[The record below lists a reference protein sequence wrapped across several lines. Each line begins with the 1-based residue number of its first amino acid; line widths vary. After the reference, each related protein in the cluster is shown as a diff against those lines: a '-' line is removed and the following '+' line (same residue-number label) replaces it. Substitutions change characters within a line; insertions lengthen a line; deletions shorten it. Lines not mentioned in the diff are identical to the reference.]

1 LFPTP
6 FKVYIILFCTNNF
19 CLPKYKPQLFY
30 KQTIGIFSQF
40 FEHSDV
46 LEAVSECVSTSLAD
60 KTSIGGAEKQENDR
74 VCFGITVAVFGKAMF
89 V

>member
-1 LFPTP
+1 
-6 FKVYIILFCTNNF
+6 
-19 CLPKYKPQLFY
+19 
-30 KQTIGIFSQF
+30 
-40 FEHSDV
+40 
-46 LEAVSECVSTSLAD
+46 VSTSLAD

>member
-1 LFPTP
+1 MKKIRLLHKRHTIKCKTAFRW
-6 FKVYIILFCTNNF
+6 
-19 CLPKYKPQLFY
+19 
-30 KQTIGIFSQF
+30 QTIGTFSQF

-46 LEAVSECVSTSLAD
+46 LGAVSECVSTSLAD